1 MLLEM
6 TGATGRSVQLEC
18 ECPGVDARKLEE
30 IVDEQRKDP
39 HLLAEDRD
47 ILAGVAE
54 TVLERLE
61 HRLHVGEWR
70 AQVVAR
76 PGNELAPR
84 VEEATEICTHLV
96 E

>member
-1 MLLEM
+1 M
-6 TGATGRSVQLEC
+6 TGATGRRCSSSVRAPASMRASSKRSSTSSE
-18 ECPGVDARKLEE
+18 RMSY
-30 IVDEQRKDP
+30 
-39 HLLAEDRD
+39 LLAEDRD

-61 HRLHVGEWR
+61 HRLHVGERR

-76 PGNELAPR
+76 PGDQLAPR
-84 VEEATEICTHLV
+84 VEEATEICAHLV